1 MNLLDRY
8 ILKEL
13 LVPFVAGIMA
23 FTFILSGSTILFQ
36 LISEAIKYGIPLVH
50 FVQLFIF
57 KLPNIIALSF
67 PMAMLLATLL
77 VFGRMGNDLEILS
90 LRAGGVSVLRLVVP
104 VIAFGICV
112 SLMTVWFNESVVP
125 RAARSAEDLFRSY
138 RDSEKPN
145 IKENVNITEYSKDKL
160 PSRIINVTE
169 ITKGILNNVTVAEY
183 EKGQL
188 VRVIQSNTG
197 KWLPDGG
204 WEFYNGVMHH
214 FDPNDHKKV
223 TVIEFK
229 KEYVNI
235 KINPID
241 LSKRKKTAE
250 EMTRSEL
257 KKAIAFK
264 LATGLDPIKDIMD
277 YHMKFSIAFA
287 SLVYSILGASIG
299 LRPHRSSSAMGLG
312 MSLLIIF
319 AYIILLSLGS
329 GLGLSHMVPP
339 LIAAWFPN
347 IIAGFAGLVLLRKL
361 ASQ

>member
-1 MNLLDRY
+1 MTLLDRY

-13 LVPFVAGIMA
+13 LVPFVAGILA

-36 LISEAIKYGIPLVH
+36 LISESIKYGIPMIH
-50 FVQLFIF
+50 FIQLFIF
-57 KLPNIIALSF
+57 KLPSIIALSF

-77 VFGRMGNDLEILS
+77 VFGRMGNDLEILA
-90 LRAGGVSVLRLVVP
+90 LRAGGVSILRLVIP
-104 VIAFGICV
+104 VLAFGICV

-125 RAARSAEDLFRSY
+125 KSTRSAEDIFRSY
-138 RDSEKPN
+138 RDSKKPN
-145 IKENVNITEYSKDKL
+145 IKENVNITEYNKEKL

-169 ITKGILNNVTVAEY
+169 IDQGLLNNVTVAEY

-188 VRVIQSNTG
+188 VRVIQSNSG
-197 KWLPDGG
+197 KWLPEGG

-214 FDPNDHKKV
+214 FDINDRKKV

-229 KEYVNI
+229 KEFLNI
-235 KINPID
+235 KINPVD
-241 LSKRKKTAE
+241 LSKRKKSSE

-264 LATGLDPIKDIMD
+264 LATGLDPIKDIVD
-277 YHMKFSIAFA
+277 YHMKISIAFA
-287 SLVYSILGASIG
+287 SLIYSILGASIG

-312 MSLLIIF
+312 LSLLIIF
-319 AYIILLSLGS
+319 VYIVLLSLGT
-329 GLGLSHMVPP
+329 GLGLSRALPP

-347 IIAGFAGLVLLRKL
+347 IVAGIAGLVLLRKVS
-361 ASQ
+361 SQ